1 MTLLLRRVARHVLDV
16 VGHGWELATDA
27 LARLEAEL
35 ELHRAWGYTGRVQG
49 CEQWQGPQSLNGGR
63 PLPYAGR
70 YSSPACCTCTSGV
83 ICSLPALVPSCAS
96 RVRGRGRSRRTSG
109 HCTFKRRAAPVLVYY
124 LVIDDVHRLFVSY
137 IQPGRAC
144 CTGVRLETCHHRL
157 SRALSARCEHT
168 RALRQVVLI
177 SSIIPQKCPWVPGS
191 QESPAFNDS

>member
-83 ICSLPALVPSCAS
+83 ICSLPALVPSRAS

-124 LVIDDVHRLFVSY
+124 LVIADVNIIDCSCHTFSQAEPVAQELRLKYAITACRMPYPLDAST
-137 IQPGRAC
+137 PGPC
-144 CTGVRLETCHHRL
+144 VK
-157 SRALSARCEHT
+157 
-168 RALRQVVLI
+168 
-177 SSIIPQKCPWVPGS
+177 SS
-191 QESPAFNDS
+191 